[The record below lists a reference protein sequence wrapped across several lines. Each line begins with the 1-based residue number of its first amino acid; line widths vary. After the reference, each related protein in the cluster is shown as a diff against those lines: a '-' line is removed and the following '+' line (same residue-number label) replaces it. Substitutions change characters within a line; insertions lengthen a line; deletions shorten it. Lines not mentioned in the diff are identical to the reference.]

1 MANFREFLKKNT
13 IFNKHPVHTVC
24 TLVKSTCYNRYYNHI
39 KEVRMGVL
47 LILRFTKRGRV
58 LSLRS
63 KVFIKKG
70 QAKAAVVYVRK
81 QRAAPF
87 VFFMC

>member
-1 MANFREFLKKNT
+1 
-13 IFNKHPVHTVC
+13 
-24 TLVKSTCYNRYYNHI
+24 
-39 KEVRMGVL
+39 MGVL

-70 QAKAAVVYVRK
+70 QAKAAVAYVRK